1 MLDYGLERGKDIL
14 RYSLRELQAVAI
26 EIDNTN
32 VDDALS
38 YFGRQEDVDAVRD
51 KMIDR
56 FATGVYKDE
65 TGFEFFTKV
74 AQSEMIDNGLYESI
88 TSGLGPRVI
97 SSLANLFTLPTQSW
111 DWLGA
116 NGQRNEEVTARIS
129 AIREHGQFQASIT
142 AADEIAVA
150 VNRGPL
156 MIASQGGG
164 LRYMPFSPSCMY
176 ALYHAEVIEDGQ
188 VRGVDYTDIEDATVV
203 IVQVS
208 EKRDGNVSNVNEA
221 AFLAIF
227 GRSEE
232 FPNGRYVSYLATDY
246 DDIPDVGNEKAYD
259 YLGPDGKPANPLSLY
274 ANQNPDRT
282 VPEYPFVIFKGGYEM
297 SSDTLLPVTTSLW
310 ESCLEVDVAFSRL
323 LKDSL
328 RSARGTT
335 KFRNPDGDPIPP
347 SLEGDVV
354 MNGDNQDMEFLGRD
368 ASNSVSALNVVRQ
381 LARSV
386 AEGFSVPGYQVMAET
401 TSIPESGVALTIRT
415 QPLIDFRDR
424 RVELNR
430 PEVRR
435 LHEIEKALIDFH
447 DLGEPIPEDVDQVWI
462 PGRYIIPESKLDR
475 VNRLSIALDQ
485 DLVDYV
491 RAVRDYHDFSTDE
504 EAMAF
509 IDMMEKRKEQYPK
522 PSEERAKELQSSGG
536 FFGDTGEEVDDDA

>member
-14 RYSLRELQAVAI
+14 RFSLRELQAVSI
-26 EIDNTN
+26 EIDNIN

-38 YFGRQEDVDAVRD
+38 YFGRQEDVKAVRD
-51 KMIDR
+51 KMVDR

-65 TGFEFFTKV
+65 TGFEFFIK
-74 AQSEMIDNGLYESI
+74 AAESEMIDAGLYESV
-88 TSGLGPRVI
+88 TSGLGPRVVA
-97 SSLANLFTLPTQSW
+97 SLANLFTLPTQSW
-111 DWLGA
+111 DWVGPDSV
-116 NGQRNEEVTARIS
+116 RNEEVTARMV
-129 AIREHGQFQASIT
+129 AIREHGQFQEGIT
-142 AADEIAVA
+142 KADQIAVS
-150 VNRGPL
+150 VNTGPL
-156 MIASQGGG
+156 MIASQGGT

-176 ALYHAEVIEDGQ
+176 AMYHDEVYEEGQ
-188 VRGVDYTDIEDATVV
+188 LRGVDYTDIEDATVV

-208 EKRDGNVSNVNEA
+208 QKRDSNVSNPNEA

-232 FPNGRYVSYLATDY
+232 YPNGRYVSYLATDY
-246 DDIPDVGNEKAYD
+246 DEIPDVGNEKAYD
-259 YLGPDGKPANPLSLY
+259 YVGPDGNPANPLSLY
-274 ANQNPDRT
+274 ANQNPDRYI
-282 VPEYPFVIFKGGYEM
+282 PEYPFVIFRGGYDLTT
-297 SSDTLLPVTTSLW
+297 DTLLPVTTSLW

-335 KFRNPDGDPIPP
+335 VFRNPDGDPLPP

-354 MNGDNQDMEFLGRD
+354 MSGDNQTMEFLGRD

-386 AEGFSVPGYQVMAET
+386 AEGFSVPGYQVMSET

-424 RVELNR
+424 RVEMNKSA
-430 PEVRR
+430 VRR
-435 LHEIEKALIDFH
+435 LFEIEKALIAFH
-447 DLGEPIPEDVDQVWI
+447 GLDEPISEDVSQVWI
-462 PGRYIIPESKLDR
+462 PGRYIIPEAKIDR
-475 VNRLSIALDQ
+475 VNRLSIALDK
-485 DLVDYV
+485 DLIDYV

-504 EAMAF
+504 EAMGF
-509 IDMMEKRKEQYPK
+509 IDMMEERKADYPK

-536 FFGDTGEEVDDDA
+536 FFGDSGEEVDDDA